1 MCYSRV
7 ALMLSMALVLALSP
21 QVTHAQRKQVL
32 TNPEAQA
39 PLTDTA
45 PGLKRNEF
53 QAGKAVAEANKI
65 VQPLPLTAEE
75 RDTAIASI
83 DRHLTEETEG
93 LKAKLKNVLPDELAV
108 LAKTTNWNADQ
119 QNALVVALRA
129 NDPAAA
135 FAAWT
140 QGSPR
145 DTAGAEIV
153 ARQTEARRTFAR
165 LEQNVHNKTSIVQ
178 DLSDLETT
186 LNKIISAT
194 KGADEVVAALG
205 TLKTW
210 AEVRKLVEA
219 VTPDGGRTARLP
231 TGKVPLIYDPALAV
245 GKAIVLGH
253 DAVLIGNQGKGPISI
268 RQGMAAEALGMP
280 IVTGKPVRDSEGQEV
295 TSGVLLVN
303 PPTSSSMISYTV
315 EGNRYEMQPGMTQHL
330 PGAGQR
336 WTIEYDRGGNFGVDG
351 YTVSD
356 GTYYFTPTDTG
367 WQLYKQR
374 FDIVLDNSQNPQE
387 FHYLLEGERASVPPN
402 GTKTIKSIYPMVV
415 HFDRAN
421 GSEIVAK
428 SLNFS
433 GNVQIGVN
441 VADNKWDL
449 FPTNENQ
456 RAVSNLKLFE

>member
-1 MCYSRV
+1 MCYCRV
-7 ALMLSMALVLALSP
+7 ALSLSMLLLLAISP
-21 QVTHAQRKQVL
+21 QSSYAQRKQIQ

-53 QAGKAVAEANKI
+53 QAGKSVAEANKI
-65 VQPLPLTAEE
+65 LQPLPLTAEE
-75 RDTAIASI
+75 RDSAIASI
-83 DRHLTEETEG
+83 DRHLTEDTEA

-108 LAKTTNWNADQ
+108 LAKTTNWTADQ

-129 NDPAAA
+129 SDPAAA

-153 ARQTEARRTFAR
+153 ARQTEARRIFAR

-178 DLSDLETT
+178 DLTDLETT
-186 LNKIISAT
+186 LNKIISVT
-194 KGADEVVAALG
+194 KGTDEVVAALG
-205 TLKTW
+205 MLKTW

-253 DAVLIGNQGKGPISI
+253 DAVLIGNQGKGPITI
-268 RQGMAAEALGMP
+268 RQGIAAEALGMP
-280 IVTGKPVRDSEGQEV
+280 IVTGKPVRDAEGQEV

-303 PPTSSSMISYTV
+303 PPTSSTMISYTV

-330 PGAGQR
+330 PGAGRQ
-336 WTIEYDRGGNFGVDG
+336 WTVEYDRGGNFGVDG

-374 FDIVLDNSQNPQE
+374 FDVVLDNAQYSQE

-402 GTKTIKSIYPMVV
+402 GTKTIKSINAKPATKSRSATRSQPCV
-415 HFDRAN
+415 
-421 GSEIVAK
+421 GS
-428 SLNFS
+428 
-433 GNVQIGVN
+433 
-441 VADNKWDL
+441 
-449 FPTNENQ
+449 
-456 RAVSNLKLFE
+456 

>member
-1 MCYSRV
+1 MCYCRV
-7 ALMLSMALVLALSP
+7 ALSLSMLLLLAISP
-21 QVTHAQRKQVL
+21 QSSYAQRKQVQ

-83 DRHLTEETEG
+83 DRHLTEDTEA

-108 LAKTTNWNADQ
+108 LAKTTNWTADQ

-129 NDPAAA
+129 SDPAAA

-153 ARQTEARRTFAR
+153 ARQTEARRIFAR

-178 DLSDLETT
+178 DLTDLETT

-194 KGADEVVAALG
+194 KGTDEVVAALG

-253 DAVLIGNQGKGPISI
+253 DAVLIGNQGKGPITI
-268 RQGMAAEALGMP
+268 RQGIAAEALGMP
-280 IVTGKPVRDSEGQEV
+280 IVTGKPVRDAEGQEV

-303 PPTSSSMISYTV
+303 PPTSSTMISYTV

-330 PGAGQR
+330 P
-336 WTIEYDRGGNFGVDG
+336 EP
-351 YTVSD
+351 VSS
-356 GTYYFTPTDTG
+356 GRSST
-367 WQLYKQR
+367 
-374 FDIVLDNSQNPQE
+374 
-387 FHYLLEGERASVPPN
+387 
-402 GTKTIKSIYPMVV
+402 
-415 HFDRAN
+415 
-421 GSEIVAK
+421 IVAVT
-428 SLNFS
+428 S
-433 GNVQIGVN
+433 
-441 VADNKWDL
+441 
-449 FPTNENQ
+449 
-456 RAVSNLKLFE
+456 VSTATP